1 MNDSLI
7 KDFYYII
14 IQKNHIIILAKEL
27 GILIIYYIFY
37 IIKYYYK
44 LFNINELYLY
54 LSNILIILLL
64 IIRLYYAHKFYIT
77 MKLKI
82 NNLYNLF
89 IKILLLYILT
99 FQENNLTDNSDD
111 IDDIEDDIEENN
123 TINNK
128 ITHYNNIYYNF
139 NNTNNKYNIQNDSLI
154 FNESIL
160 ELKNLLLVYITYLFT
175 NCKIKHNNYL
185 SYSTLTLKDI
195 GIFEQFINNEINKIY
210 YNFNINNEQFK
221 LNYLEF
227 NIINNLTKL
236 NKEGYLS
243 NNNYNNLLLDFKI
256 IQKLVYK
263 IIFLLNTKN
272 IIFILIH
279 FINEYLIF
287 INIILL
293 NIYYINIQSDI
304 GIIYVLIIN
313 YIYLYI
319 NSIIYILLNCFDN
332 ININEKKNLGI
343 NLDDYLHKIYDEFN
357 IIININLYEKYYI
370 K

>member
-1 MNDSLI
+1 MDDSLI
-7 KDFYYII
+7 KEFYYII
-14 IQKNHIIILAKEL
+14 THKKNIIILAKEF

-44 LFNINELYLY
+44 IFNINELYLY
-54 LSNILIILLL
+54 LSNLFIILLL
-64 IIRLYYAHKFYIT
+64 LLRLYYAHSFYIV
-77 MKLKI
+77 MKKNI
-82 NNLYNLF
+82 NSLYNLI
-89 IKILLLYILT
+89 IKILLSYILV
-99 FQENNLTDNSDD
+99 FQENNLNDSCDD
-111 IDDIEDDIEENN
+111 IDDIDEDIEENN

-175 NCKIKHNNYL
+175 NCKIKHNNYF

-243 NNNYNNLLLDFKI
+243 NNNYNNLLLDFKK
-256 IQKLVYK
+256 IQNIVYK
-263 IIFLLNTKN
+263 IIFELNTNN
-272 IIFILIH
+272 IIFKLIH
-279 FINEYLIF
+279 YITEYLLF

-293 NIYYINIQSDI
+293 NIYYNNIQSNL

-332 ININEKKNLGI
+332 ININDKKNLGI
-343 NLDDYLHKIYDEFN
+343 NLDDYLHKIYDEYN